1 MKYYEILFV
10 FIVLLGAFQLSY
22 SIFRMTIIDAKSR
35 HFKHSHF
42 LGLFTMG
49 RNSSNLILYL
59 LGRRNYPSIMSLEDQ
74 QKMDSYK
81 KCVGVALVF
90 IALGTISL
98 IISEVLF

>member
-22 SIFRMTIIDAKSR
+22 SVFRITIIDAKSR
-35 HFKHSHF
+35 HFKHPHF
-42 LGLFTMG
+42 WGLFTMG
-49 RNSSNLILYL
+49 RNSSNLIL
-59 LGRRNYPSIMSLEDQ
+59 YPSIMSLEDQ

-81 KCVGVALVF
+81 KRVGVALVF